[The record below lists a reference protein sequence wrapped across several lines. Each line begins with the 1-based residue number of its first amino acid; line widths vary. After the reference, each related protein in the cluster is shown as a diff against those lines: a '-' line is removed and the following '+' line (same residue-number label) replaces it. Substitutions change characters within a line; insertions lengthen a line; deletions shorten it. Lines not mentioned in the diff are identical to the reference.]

1 MSKLYCDFRLTN
13 AQSESSR
20 PIHHKGQAVSYKIM
34 TAIWEMKCIKQNKQM
49 ARKVT
54 RGGVKTL

>member
-1 MSKLYCDFRLTN
+1 LAN
-13 AQSESSR
+13 ANSESDR
-20 PIHHKGQAVSYKIM
+20 PLHHKGQPVGYKIM

-54 RGGVKTL
+54 RGGVKTF